1 MLYVTVPETELYD
14 EVNEEFI
21 TLKPVTLKME
31 HSLLSISKW
40 EALHHKAFLTGKKHT
55 EDETIDYIKCMTIGD
70 VDDSVYDRLTTENLR
85 DILDYVDSSKT
96 ATYVPRDRIEGKTAE
111 TTTSEVLY
119 YDMFT
124 CGIPIECERWHLSKL
139 LALIHVFSVKNK
151 PAGKRTMSNR
161 ELARRNSALNAA
173 RRKKYN
179 SKG

>member
-1 MLYVTVPETELYD
+1 MLYVTVPATELYD
-14 EVNEEFI
+14 EVNEEFF
-21 TLKPVTLKME
+21 TLKPVTLKLE

-55 EDETIDYIKCMTIGD
+55 QKETIDYIKCMTIGD
-70 VDDSVYDRLTTENLR
+70 VDDSVYDRLTTQNFR
-85 DILDYVDSSKT
+85 DILEYIDSSKT
-96 ATYVPRDRIEGKTAE
+96 ATYIPNTHQEGRAPE

-139 LALIHVFSVKNK
+139 LALIHVFSIKNR
-151 PAGKRTMSNR
+151 PPGKRTMSNK
-161 ELARRNSALNAA
+161 ELARRNASLNAA
-173 RRKKYN
+173 RRKKYH

>member
-40 EALHHKAFLTGKKHT
+40 EALYNKAFLTGKQHT
-55 EDETIDYIKCMTIGD
+55 EQETIEYIKCMTIGD
-70 VDDSVYDRLTTENLR
+70 VDDSVYDRLTDKNLQE
-85 DILDYVDSSKT
+85 ILEYMESSKT
-96 ATYVPRDRIEGKTAE
+96 ATYVPKERVEGKAPE
-111 TTTSEVLY
+111 VTTSEVLY
-119 YDMFT
+119 YEMFV
-124 CGIPIECERWHLSKL
+124 CGIPIECERWHLTKL

-151 PAGKRTMSNR
+151 APGQKRMSRR
-161 ELARRNSALNAA
+161 ELMSRNAAINAA

-179 SKG
+179 TAG